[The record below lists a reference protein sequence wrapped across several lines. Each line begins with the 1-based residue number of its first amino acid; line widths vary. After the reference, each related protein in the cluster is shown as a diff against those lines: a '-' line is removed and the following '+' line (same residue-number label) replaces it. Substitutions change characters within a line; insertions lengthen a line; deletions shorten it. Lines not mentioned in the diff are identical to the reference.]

1 MIDAERRL
9 LANALQD
16 PDNQHFVLLSESCV
30 PLHNFDYVYSYLME
44 TNISFVDCF
53 DDPGPHGAG
62 RYSDHMLPEIVK
74 RDWRKGAQ
82 VYFNMHNFSRKY
94 CKLLL
99 CLFIFFPFTNV

>member
-44 TNISFVDCF
+44 TNISFVD
-53 DDPGPHGAG
+53 
-62 RYSDHMLPEIVK
+62 
-74 RDWRKGAQ
+74 W
-82 VYFNMHNFSRKY
+82 
-94 CKLLL
+94 
-99 CLFIFFPFTNV
+99 